1 MNAADRGTHNQ
12 DYFHQHFLSDG
23 HNGLMN
29 DCEIIFI
36 DKMGPSDS
44 KSEFFWMRVIKTI
57 ASLGLNIVK
66 PLIRGHPKQWTP
78 PNNGK
83 KLEDRTKLAQIP

>member
-12 DYFHQHFLSDG
+12 DYFHQYFLSDG

-66 PLIRGHPKQWTP
+66 PLIRGHPK
-78 PNNGK
+78 
-83 KLEDRTKLAQIP
+83 